1 MNSPEVCVTSDD
13 VIIVTFSLGLE
24 LRCVYLGRDVWFT
37 WMLQGH
43 PLTTANCAAKA

>member
-1 MNSPEVCVTSDD
+1 MNSPEVCVASNE

-24 LRCVYLGRDVWFT
+24 LRCVSLGRDVWFT
-37 WMLQGH
+37 WFLKSH